1 MKSIIFN
8 TSEINKVNFSEV
20 TQTQQTLV
28 YNINKDKTYVTWLVD
43 ETPTFVINI
52 ESKEGPYSQNELL
65 SILENFEWLLIV

>member
-1 MKSIIFN
+1 MKSIIFK

-20 TQTQQTLV
+20 TQTPQTLV

-65 SILENFEWLLIV
+65 SIVENFEWLLIV

>member
-20 TQTQQTLV
+20 TQTPQTLV